1 MSRLKLLA
9 ASPRRA
15 LAALATVLVAVG
27 LTVASGANF
36 NAQTANPS
44 NTFTAGTLSMFN
56 SKDNAAILTATNM
69 RPGDPVPASGTVDI
83 QNTGS
88 LSAPFVLSKGTV
100 SNTDGSNP
108 MSDKL
113 NLTVVDCGD
122 FSSGTPVCG
131 DAGDVTKYTG
141 TVTDMGTAGHTVGA
155 LGTFA
160 ATEKHRYQF
169 GVALDSSADDNYQG
183 DSSTVQFL
191 WNATS

>member
-1 MSRLKLLA
+1 MSRIKVLA

-27 LTVASGANF
+27 VTGASGANF
-36 NAQTANPS
+36 NASSANPS

-56 SKDNAAILTATNM
+56 EHDGGAILTASNM
-69 RPGDPVPASGTVDI
+69 RPGAAATTGTVDI

-88 LSAPFVLSKGTV
+88 LSSPFVLSKGTV
-100 SNTDGSNP
+100 SNTDTGNP
-108 MSDKL
+108 MAGKL
-113 NLTVVDCGD
+113 NLKVVDCGN
-122 FSSGTPVCG
+122 FSSGTPTC
-131 DAGDVTKYTG
+131 AGTDPVVYLG
-141 TVTDMGTAGHTVGA
+141 TVADMGTAGHLVGA

-160 ATEKHRYQF
+160 ANEKHRYEF
-169 GVALDSSADDNYQG
+169 SVDLDGTADDNYQG